1 MTSVLGNYSEVIE
14 QLEARKLRA
23 LAATSSTRIEPLPDL
38 PTVAESG
45 YKGYDVQVW
54 FGLIAP
60 AKTAKK
66 TLSELG
72 AWFTASMHAPEV
84 KPKLLTLGLYPV
96 GKCGADFGAFI
107 HTQYDDYTRIV
118 READIKVE

>member
-1 MTSVLGNYSEVIE
+1 MNRRDFIALLGGAAAAWPLAARAQQAAMPVVRFAFAIGRALDSISALLRARGNSEVIE

-54 FGLIAP
+54 FGLRGP
-60 AKTAKK
+60 QP
-66 TLSELG
+66 SY
-72 AWFTASMHAPEV
+72 HACFCWLP
-84 KPKLLTLGLYPV
+84 
-96 GKCGADFGAFI
+96 
-107 HTQYDDYTRIV
+107 
-118 READIKVE
+118 